1 MNNDNDVGTKT
12 GKASSTSSNK
22 RRPGPLPSSVFPAS
36 VQQLLVNK
44 EEVSSERSPSLDQEY
59 PKPIHIKEEQEEFWT
74 NQEGEQRHGDE
85 GADIHRFP
93 FTAVIVKTED
103 HEEKPETLQLYQSQT
118 EGNTEAE
125 PPASSSTTQIKTETD
140 DEDYGG
146 CEPARNRD
154 PVLPADVLQ
163 LLVVKEE
170 VSPDW
175 NTSLDKADPELLH
188 IIEEELWTSQEGED
202 LNGREE
208 GDITRITFTT
218 VTLKCEDDEKP
229 QLPQLHQ
236 NQTEENRETET
247 PTSGLAT
254 EIRTADGEDCGG
266 SESARNQ
273 DLDCYPQPNT
283 VIHADFQQ
291 LLVINKVASP
301 EWSPKLDQEDA
312 DTVHIKEELWNSSE
326 GEKLH
331 GLEDAN
337 MSRFPFFAV
346 TVKCEDDGEKPQ
358 SSQLH
363 LSQVEENTE
372 AEPPASSSTTQ
383 IKTETDREDCG
394 RSEPARNRDQ
404 DSHSQPNTD
413 EKASDCS
420 GTGVGYNDW
429 QEPLSNSG
437 TETEDSDSSWEEA
450 RAPGSD
456 VNALVGCDTGKKH
469 YSCFECGD
477 GFQYK
482 GSLQRHMLCHLG
494 NGSSSSLAN
503 KKCYGI
509 KQKADSEII
518 VHTGKTPFACV
529 LCRKKFTHQQS
540 LKRHIRVHTGEKPY
554 GCDVCVKTFKHQ
566 ESLKRHMRVHTGEK
580 PFGCDVCRK
589 TFDNQQSLKRH
600 MRVHTGEKPFGCDIC
615 GNSFKEQGKLKRHMR
630 VHTGEKPFGC
640 DVCSKRFT
648 HQESLKKHTRIHTGE
663 KPFNC
668 NVCGKRFTHQ
678 ESLKKHMRIHT
689 GEKPFGCDVCNK
701 TFTLQDSLKKHI
713 RVHTG
718 EKPFGCN
725 VCGKRFTE
733 QGNLNKHTRI
743 HLGEKPFCCSVCSKR
758 FTEQG
763 RLKKHVRVHTGKKKS
778 DILKNV

>member
-154 PVLPADVLQ
+154 P
-163 LLVVKEE
+163 
-170 VSPDW
+170 
-175 NTSLDKADPELLH
+175 
-188 IIEEELWTSQEGED
+188 
-202 LNGREE
+202 
-208 GDITRITFTT
+208 
-218 VTLKCEDDEKP
+218 
-229 QLPQLHQ
+229 
-236 NQTEENRETET
+236 
-247 PTSGLAT
+247 
-254 EIRTADGEDCGG
+254 
-266 SESARNQ
+266 
-273 DLDCYPQPNT
+273 

>member
-1 MNNDNDVGTKT
+1 MNKDYAVGAKT
-12 GKASSTSSNK
+12 GTDSPTPSNK
-22 RRPGPLPSSVFPAS
+22 RRPGPLSSSVFPAG
-36 VQQLLVNK
+36 VQQLLVIK
-44 EEVSSERSPSLDQEY
+44 EEVSPEWCPSLDQED
-59 PKPIHIKEEQEEFWT
+59 PKPLHIKEEQEELWT
-74 NQEGEQRHGDE
+74 SQEGEQLHGVE
-85 GADIHRFP
+85 EADITKFP
-93 FTAVIVKTED
+93 FTAVTVKSED
-103 HEEKPETLQLYQSQT
+103 DEEKPQTSQLHLSQT
-118 EGNTEAE
+118 EENREAE
-125 PPASSSTTQIKTETD
+125 PPASSSATRIKTETD
-140 DEDYGG
+140 GEDCGG

-154 PVLPADVLQ
+154 P
-163 LLVVKEE
+163 
-170 VSPDW
+170 
-175 NTSLDKADPELLH
+175 
-188 IIEEELWTSQEGED
+188 
-202 LNGREE
+202 
-208 GDITRITFTT
+208 
-218 VTLKCEDDEKP
+218 
-229 QLPQLHQ
+229 
-236 NQTEENRETET
+236 
-247 PTSGLAT
+247 
-254 EIRTADGEDCGG
+254 
-266 SESARNQ
+266 
-273 DLDCYPQPNT
+273 

-291 LLVINKVASP
+291 LLVINEVVSP
-301 EWSPKLDQEDA
+301 EWRPSLDQEDP
-312 DTVHIKEELWNSSE
+312 DTVHIKEELCNSQE
-326 GEKLH
+326 GEQLH
-331 GLEDAN
+331 GQEDAY
-337 MSRFPFFAV
+337 MTSFPFTAV
-346 TVKCEDDGEKPQ
+346 TVKSEDDEKKPQ

-363 LSQVEENTE
+363 LSQVEENRD

-394 RSEPARNRDQ
+394 GSEPARNRDQ
-404 DSHSQPNTD
+404 DSRSQPNND

-420 GTGVGYNDW
+420 GTGVGYDDW

-437 TETEDSDSSWEEA
+437 PETEDSDSGGEET
-450 RAPGSD
+450 RAPKSG
-456 VNALVGCDTGKKH
+456 VNALRHKDAPVSDVGCDTGKKP

-477 GFQYK
+477 GFHYK
-482 GSLQRHMLCHLG
+482 GSLQRHMCHLG
-494 NGSSSSLAN
+494 NRSSCSLAN
-503 KKCYGI
+503 KKCCGI
-509 KQKADSEII
+509 KQKVDSEIR

-540 LKRHIRVHTGEKPY
+540 LKRHIRVHTGEKPF
-554 GCDVCVKTFKHQ
+554 GCEVCVKTFKHQ

-600 MRVHTGEKPFGCDIC
+600 MRVHTGEKPFGCDVC
-615 GNSFKEQGKLKRHMR
+615 GKSFKEQGKLKRHMR

-668 NVCGKRFTHQ
+668 DVCGKRFTHQ

-743 HLGEKPFCCSVCSKR
+743 HLGEKPFGCSVCSKR

-763 RLKKHVRVHTGKKKS
+763 RLKKHVRVHTGEK
-778 DILKNV
+778 KNVL

>member
-1 MNNDNDVGTKT
+1 MNNDNAVGTKT
-12 GKASSTSSNK
+12 SKASSTSSNK
-22 RRPGPLPSSVFPAS
+22 RRPGPLPSSVFSAG
-36 VQQLLVNK
+36 VQQLLVIK
-44 EEVSSERSPSLDQEY
+44 EEVSSEWSPSLDQED
-59 PKPIHIKEEQEEFWT
+59 PNPIHIKEEQEEFWAS
-74 NQEGEQRHGDE
+74 QEGEQLHGVE
-85 GADIHRFP
+85 GADINRFP

-103 HEEKPETLQLYQSQT
+103 HEEKPQTSQLHQSQT
-118 EGNTEAE
+118 EGKTEAE
-125 PPASSSTTQIKTETD
+125 PPASSSTTRIKTETD
-140 DEDYGG
+140 
-146 CEPARNRD
+146 
-154 PVLPADVLQ
+154 
-163 LLVVKEE
+163 
-170 VSPDW
+170 
-175 NTSLDKADPELLH
+175 
-188 IIEEELWTSQEGED
+188 
-202 LNGREE
+202 
-208 GDITRITFTT
+208 
-218 VTLKCEDDEKP
+218 
-229 QLPQLHQ
+229 
-236 NQTEENRETET
+236 
-247 PTSGLAT
+247 
-254 EIRTADGEDCGG
+254 
-266 SESARNQ
+266 
-273 DLDCYPQPNT
+273 

-312 DTVHIKEELWNSSE
+312 DTVHIKEELSSE

-346 TVKCEDDGEKPQ
+346 TVKSEDDGEKPQ

-383 IKTETDREDCG
+383 IKTETDREDFG
-394 RSEPARNRDQ
+394 RSEPARNRDR

-413 EKASDCS
+413 EKASDRS
-420 GTGVGYNDW
+420 GTGVGHDDW

-456 VNALVGCDTGKKH
+456 VNALKRKEALVSDVGCDTGKKP
-469 YSCFECGD
+469 YSCFEYGD
-477 GFQYK
+477 GFDYK
-482 GSLQRHMLCHLG
+482 GSLQRHMLCPLG
-494 NGSSSSLAN
+494 GNRSSSSLAN
-503 KKCYGI
+503 KKCCGI

-600 MRVHTGEKPFGCDIC
+600 MRVHTGEKPFGCDVC
-615 GNSFKEQGKLKRHMR
+615 GNNFKEQGKLKRHMR
-630 VHTGEKPFGC
+630 VHTGEKPFRC

-678 ESLKKHMRIHT
+678 ESLKKHIRIHT

-743 HLGEKPFCCSVCSKR
+743 HLGEKPFGCSVCSKR

-763 RLKKHVRVHTGKKKS
+763 RLIKHVRVHTGEKEL

>member
-337 MSRFPFFAV
+337 MMSADRSQEESESPKIKEEQEREQLNGLEGADINRFPFTAV
-346 TVKCEDDGEKPQ
+346 TVMTEDDEEKPKYLQ
-358 SSQLH
+358 FDECQT
-363 LSQVEENTE
+363 QEKRKT
-372 AEPPASSSTTQ
+372 EPPASSVATQ
-383 IKTETDREDCG
+383 MKTETDGEDCG
-394 RSEPARNRDQ
+394 GCEPARIQ
-404 DSHSQPNTD
+404 DPLSYD
-413 EKASDCS
+413 
-420 GTGVGYNDW
+420 DW
-429 QEPLSNSG
+429 QKPL
-437 TETEDSDSSWEEA
+437 T
-450 RAPGSD
+450 
-456 VNALVGCDTGKKH
+456 H
-469 YSCFECGD
+469 
-477 GFQYK
+477 
-482 GSLQRHMLCHLG
+482 
-494 NGSSSSLAN
+494 
-503 KKCYGI
+503 
-509 KQKADSEII
+509 SE
-518 VHTGKTPFACV
+518 
-529 LCRKKFTHQQS
+529 L
-540 LKRHIRVHTGEKPY
+540 RVHTGERRFACDICSNSFKQQGHLRTHTRLHRGQDKPFCCAHCGRRFLEQENCKAHMRLHAGEKPF
-554 GCDVCVKTFKHQ
+554 GCDVCGRSFARDLCLKRHMRTHTGEKPFGCDICSKRFTQQGNLKKHMITHTGEKPFCCDDCGKRFVEPRSLRRHMRTHTGEKPFGCDVCSKIFAQQGNLKIHMRTHTGEKPFGCSVCEKRFKHK
-566 ESLKRHMRVHTGEK
+566 SALNRHMRVHTGEK
-580 PFGCDVCRK
+580 PFGCD
-589 TFDNQQSLKRH
+589 F
-600 MRVHTGEKPFGCDIC
+600 
-615 GNSFKEQGKLKRHMR
+615 
-630 VHTGEKPFGC
+630 
-640 DVCSKRFT
+640 CSKRFIE
-648 HQESLKKHTRIHTGE
+648 QG
-663 KPFNC
+663 N
-668 NVCGKRFTHQ
+668 
-678 ESLKKHMRIHT
+678 LKKHM
-689 GEKPFGCDVCNK
+689 K
-701 TFTLQDSLKKHI
+701 
-713 RVHTG
+713 VHS
-718 EKPFGCN
+718 
-725 VCGKRFTE
+725 R
-733 QGNLNKHTRI
+733 
-743 HLGEKPFCCSVCSKR
+743 
-758 FTEQG
+758 
-763 RLKKHVRVHTGKKKS
+763 
-778 DILKNV
+778 